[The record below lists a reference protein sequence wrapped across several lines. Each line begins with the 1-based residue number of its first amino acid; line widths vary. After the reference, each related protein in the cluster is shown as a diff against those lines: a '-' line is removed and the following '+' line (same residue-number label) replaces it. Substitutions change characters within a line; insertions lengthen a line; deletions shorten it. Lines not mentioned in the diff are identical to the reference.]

1 MKRPKPR
8 IFQGFRDIFSADLLV
23 KQRVLDTIRKVY
35 ERYGFIPLETP
46 AVEFVDCL
54 GKFLPESSTPQGGIF
69 SFRNPDAKGADADN
83 ENGWLAMRY
92 DLTAPLAR
100 VVAQYQDLQKP
111 FRRYQ
116 VGPVWRHEK
125 PGPGR
130 FREFYQFDFDCVG
143 TSSMAADT
151 EACCIICEALEAI
164 GFKRSEYLIKVNNRK
179 ILQGILEICGL
190 KDCTNLQ
197 EDSTS
202 LIVLRAID
210 KLDRLGW
217 DGVHDL
223 LGNGRKD
230 ASGDFTIGA
239 HLAQDKIDL
248 IHSYLTIARDN
259 RENVCNELEKLV
271 VSSKIGMEG
280 VQELQ
285 KIDQLLNA
293 LGYGV
298 DRVVFDPTIVRGM
311 SYYTGP
317 VFEGVLTTQ
326 VQDENGQTYE
336 FGSVFGGGRYD
347 GLIERFTGQKVAA
360 TGASIGVD
368 RLLAAMKILGKAE
381 NRSATSDV
389 LVTVMD
395 KKRMADYL
403 KIAQLIRNA
412 GFNAEVFMGNGG
424 IGQQMKYADKLGI
437 PIALIAGSNEF
448 ERGEYQLKDLQL
460 GMELSKDVADRET
473 WKKERP
479 AQQSVPQNQLIEK
492 LKEMLK

>member
-1 MKRPKPR
+1 M
-8 IFQGFRDIFSADLLV
+8 L
-23 KQRVLDTIRKVY
+23 
-35 ERYGFIPLETP
+35 
-46 AVEFVDCL
+46 
-54 GKFLPESSTPQGGIF
+54 
-69 SFRNPDAKGADADN
+69 
-83 ENGWLAMRY
+83 
-92 DLTAPLAR
+92 
-100 VVAQYQDLQKP
+100 
-111 FRRYQ
+111 
-116 VGPVWRHEK
+116 
-125 PGPGR
+125 
-130 FREFYQFDFDCVG
+130 
-143 TSSMAADT
+143 
-151 EACCIICEALEAI
+151 
-164 GFKRSEYLIKVNNRK
+164 
-179 ILQGILEICGL
+179 
-190 KDCTNLQ
+190 
-197 EDSTS
+197 S
-202 LIVLRAID
+202 LINCS
-210 KLDRLGW
+210 W
-217 DGVHDL
+217 YEL
-223 LGNGRKD
+223 LY
-230 ASGDFTIGA
+230 S
-239 HLAQDKIDL
+239 
-248 IHSYLTIARDN
+248 
-259 RENVCNELEKLV
+259 
-271 VSSKIGMEG
+271 
-280 VQELQ
+280 
-285 KIDQLLNA
+285 
-293 LGYGV
+293 
-298 DRVVFDPTIVRGM
+298 RVF
-311 SYYTGP
+311 
-317 VFEGVLTTQ
+317 GVLTTQ